1 MKRLSPARRLEWSW
15 ILYDVGN
22 SAFTLLISAI
32 MPIYFNSY
40 LAANAGIGETTAGS
54 YWGFAT
60 AIVTICVAI
69 LSPIFGTLSDFK
81 GYKRP
86 VFMFFAVM
94 GVIGCAALGIPMPWL
109 VFLIVFV
116 ITKIFYSGSLVFYDA
131 MLVDMASPARTDIV
145 SSKGYA
151 WGYIGSCIPFI
162 ISILIVNF
170 SPLETAVSMPIAT
183 VVNAVWWLGFT
194 IPLMKNYRQI
204 HFVPRTAHAVRDNFK
219 RLFSV
224 FSKKSAIPNKKGII
238 IFLIAFFLYIDG
250 VYTVIDM
257 ATTFGTAI
265 FPDDGNRNTQLVLA
279 LLLTQFIA
287 FPAAIL
293 MGKLADRVR
302 IELLILI
309 SIVAYTGI
317 ALFAV
322 FMDAIWQVWLLACAV
337 GLFQGGVQALSRS
350 YFAKIIPPDQSGC
363 LFGIL
368 DIFGKGA
375 SFLGTLLSSII
386 MNTTGSANYA
396 AIPIACLLAAGVAV
410 FLFAAKI
417 NRPFLAAR
425 SEQTSANAAPSAP
438 EGQEQDVGN
447 PPTEEEPLE

>member
-1 MKRLSPARRLEWSW
+1 MKRLMPARKLEWSW

-60 AIVTICVAI
+60 AIVTICVAV

-86 VFMFFAVM
+86 IFLFFAVM

-183 VVNAVWWLGFT
+183 VINAVWWIGFT
-194 IPLMKNYRQI
+194 IPLMKNYKQT
-204 HFVPRTAHAVRDNFK
+204 HFVPRTPHAIRDNFR

-238 IFLIAFFLYIDG
+238 LFLIAFFLYIDG

-257 ATTFGTAI
+257 ATTFGTALE
-265 FPDDGNRNTQLVLA
+265 FDSTQLVLA

-287 FPAAIL
+287 FPAAIV
-293 MGKLADRVR
+293 MGKLADKVR

-322 FMDAIWQVWLLACAV
+322 FMNAVWQFWVLAVAV

-386 MNTTGSANYA
+386 MNTTGSANLA

-410 FLFAAKI
+410 FLIAATV
-417 NRPFLAAR
+417 NRPYLIQKAQE
-425 SEQTSANAAPSAP
+425 EQASADTPDISDAEIQQS
-438 EGQEQDVGN
+438 
-447 PPTEEEPLE
+447 

>member
-1 MKRLSPARRLEWSW
+1 MKRLMPARKLEWSW

-60 AIVTICVAI
+60 AIVTICVAV

-86 VFMFFAVM
+86 IFLFFAVM

-183 VVNAVWWLGFT
+183 VINAVWWIGFT
-194 IPLMKNYRQI
+194 IPLMKNYKQT
-204 HFVPRTAHAVRDNFK
+204 HFVPRTPHAIRDNFR

-238 IFLIAFFLYIDG
+238 LFLIAFFLYIDG
-250 VYTVIDM
+250 VYTIIDM
-257 ATTFGTAI
+257 ATTFGTALE
-265 FPDDGNRNTQLVLA
+265 FDSTQLVLA

-287 FPAAIL
+287 FPAAIV
-293 MGKLADRVR
+293 MGKLADKVR

-322 FMDAIWQVWLLACAV
+322 FMNAVWQFWVLAVAV

-350 YFAKIIPPDQSGC
+350 YFAKIIPADQSGC

-386 MNTTGSANYA
+386 MNTTGSANLA

-410 FLFAAKI
+410 FLIAAKV
-417 NRPFLAAR
+417 NRPYLIQKAQE
-425 SEQTSANAAPSAP
+425 EQASADTPDTSDA
-438 EGQEQDVGN
+438 EQQS
-447 PPTEEEPLE
+447 

>member
-1 MKRLSPARRLEWSW
+1 MKRLTPERKREWSW

-60 AIVTICVAI
+60 AIVTICVAV

-86 VFMFFAVM
+86 IFLFFAVM

-183 VVNAVWWLGFT
+183 VINAVWWIGFT
-194 IPLMKNYRQI
+194 IPLMKNYKQT
-204 HFVPRTAHAVRDNFK
+204 HFVPRTPHAIRDNFR

-257 ATTFGTAI
+257 ATTFGTALE
-265 FPDDGNRNTQLVLA
+265 FDSTQLVLA

-287 FPAAIL
+287 FPAAIV
-293 MGKLADRVR
+293 MGKLADKVR

-322 FMDAIWQVWLLACAV
+322 FMNAVWQFWVLAVAV

-350 YFAKIIPPDQSGC
+350 YFAKIIPADQSGC

-386 MNTTGSANYA
+386 MNTTGSANLA

-410 FLFAAKI
+410 FLIAAKV
-417 NRPFLAAR
+417 NRPYLIQKAQE
-425 SEQTSANAAPSAP
+425 EQASADTPDISDAEIQQS
-438 EGQEQDVGN
+438 
-447 PPTEEEPLE
+447 

>member
-1 MKRLSPARRLEWSW
+1 MKRLMPARKLEWSW

-60 AIVTICVAI
+60 AIVTICVAV

-86 VFMFFAVM
+86 IFLFFAVM

-131 MLVDMASPARTDIV
+131 MLVDMASPTRTDIV

-183 VVNAVWWLGFT
+183 VINAVWWIGFT
-194 IPLMKNYRQI
+194 IPLMKNYKQT
-204 HFVPRTAHAVRDNFK
+204 HFVPRTPHAIRDNFR

-257 ATTFGTAI
+257 ATTFGTALE
-265 FPDDGNRNTQLVLA
+265 FDSTQLVLA

-287 FPAAIL
+287 FPAAIV
-293 MGKLADRVR
+293 MGKLADKVR

-322 FMDAIWQVWLLACAV
+322 FMNAVWQFWVLAVAV

-350 YFAKIIPPDQSGC
+350 YFAKIIPADQSGC

-386 MNTTGSANYA
+386 MNTTGSANLA

-410 FLFAAKI
+410 FLIAAKV
-417 NRPFLAAR
+417 NRPYLIQKAQE
-425 SEQTSANAAPSAP
+425 EQASADTPDTSDA
-438 EGQEQDVGN
+438 EQQS
-447 PPTEEEPLE
+447 

>member
-1 MKRLSPARRLEWSW
+1 MKRLTPERKREWSW

-60 AIVTICVAI
+60 AIVTICVAV

-86 VFMFFAVM
+86 IFLFFAVM

-183 VVNAVWWLGFT
+183 VINAVWWIGFT
-194 IPLMKNYRQI
+194 IPLMKNYKQT
-204 HFVPRTAHAVRDNFK
+204 HFVPRTPHAIRDNFR

-265 FPDDGNRNTQLVLA
+265 FPDDGNRDTQLVLA

-287 FPAAIL
+287 FPAAIV
-293 MGKLADRVR
+293 MGKLADKVR

-322 FMDAIWQVWLLACAV
+322 FMNAVWQFWVLAVAV

-350 YFAKIIPPDQSGC
+350 YFAKIVPADQSGC

-386 MNTTGSANYA
+386 MNTTGSANLA

-410 FLFAAKI
+410 FLIAAKV
-417 NRPFLAAR
+417 NRPYLIQKAQE
-425 SEQTSANAAPSAP
+425 EQASADTPDTSDA
-438 EGQEQDVGN
+438 EQQS
-447 PPTEEEPLE
+447 

>member
-1 MKRLSPARRLEWSW
+1 MKRLTPERKREWSW

-60 AIVTICVAI
+60 AIVTICVAV

-86 VFMFFAVM
+86 IFLFFAVM

-183 VVNAVWWLGFT
+183 VINAVWWIGFT
-194 IPLMKNYRQI
+194 IPLMKNYKQT
-204 HFVPRTAHAVRDNFK
+204 HFVPRTPHAIRDNFR

-257 ATTFGTAI
+257 ATTFGTALE
-265 FPDDGNRNTQLVLA
+265 FDSTQLVLA

-287 FPAAIL
+287 FPAAIV
-293 MGKLADRVR
+293 MGKLADKVR

-322 FMDAIWQVWLLACAV
+322 FMYEIWQFWVLAVAV

-350 YFAKIIPPDQSGC
+350 YFAKIIPADQSGC

-386 MNTTGSANYA
+386 MNTTGSANLA

-410 FLFAAKI
+410 FLIAAKV
-417 NRPFLAAR
+417 NRPYLIQKAQE
-425 SEQTSANAAPSAP
+425 EQASADTPDISDAEIQQS
-438 EGQEQDVGN
+438 
-447 PPTEEEPLE
+447 

>member
-322 FMDAIWQVWLLACAV
+322 FMDAIWQFWLLACAV

-438 EGQEQDVGN
+438 EGQEQDGGN

>member
-1 MKRLSPARRLEWSW
+1 MKRLMPARKLEWSW

-60 AIVTICVAI
+60 AIVTICVAV

-86 VFMFFAVM
+86 IFLFFAVM

-183 VVNAVWWLGFT
+183 VINAVWWIGFT
-194 IPLMKNYRQI
+194 IPLMKNYKQT
-204 HFVPRTAHAVRDNFK
+204 HFVPRTSHAIRDNFR

-257 ATTFGTAI
+257 ATTFGTALE
-265 FPDDGNRNTQLVLA
+265 FDSTQLVLA

-287 FPAAIL
+287 FPAAIV
-293 MGKLADRVR
+293 MGKLADKVR

-322 FMDAIWQVWLLACAV
+322 FMNAVWQFWVLAVAV

-350 YFAKIIPPDQSGC
+350 YFAKIIPADQSGC

-386 MNTTGSANYA
+386 MNTTGSANLA

-410 FLFAAKI
+410 FLIAAKV
-417 NRPFLAAR
+417 NRPYLIQKAQE
-425 SEQTSANAAPSAP
+425 EQASADTPDTSDA
-438 EGQEQDVGN
+438 EQQS
-447 PPTEEEPLE
+447 

>member
-1 MKRLSPARRLEWSW
+1 MKRLTPERKREWSW

-60 AIVTICVAI
+60 AIVTICVAV

-86 VFMFFAVM
+86 IFLFFAVM

-183 VVNAVWWLGFT
+183 VINAVWWIGFT
-194 IPLMKNYRQI
+194 IPLMKNYKQT
-204 HFVPRTAHAVRDNFK
+204 HFVPRTPHAIRDNFK

-257 ATTFGTAI
+257 ATTFGTALE
-265 FPDDGNRNTQLVLA
+265 FDSTQLVLA

-287 FPAAIL
+287 FPAAIV
-293 MGKLADRVR
+293 MGKLADKVR

-322 FMDAIWQVWLLACAV
+322 FMNAVWQFWVLAVAV

-350 YFAKIIPPDQSGC
+350 YFAKIIPADQSGC

-386 MNTTGSANYA
+386 MNTTGSANLA
-396 AIPIACLLAAGVAV
+396 AIPIACLLAARVAV
-410 FLFAAKI
+410 FLIAAKV
-417 NRPFLAAR
+417 NRPFLIQKAQE
-425 SEQTSANAAPSAP
+425 EQASADTPDTSDA
-438 EGQEQDVGN
+438 EQQS
-447 PPTEEEPLE
+447 